1 MNQQHTFQPILINF
15 NVPNHLKYKLDRV
28 SKLKG
33 ISRTSILNRLIEDF
47 VRDETGRIED
57 DARIYE
63 MMSKL
68 ENTIERNVLKSK
80 PKPNKKPK
88 PQYNSWEQSF
98 IDDSN

>member
-47 VRDETGRIED
+47 VRDETGRIEN

-88 PQYNSWEQSF
+88 PKYTNWEQSF